1 MTRHPAVIPGVP
13 EFLWVVDDNLD
24 LIRRKP
30 YHEAT
35 AKLFGVPRYRVY
47 RTAKED
53 AIEAL
58 LDRAR
63 GRVAAARGRVA
74 AAEREFHKELRRL
87 NGLERKFQVGEGK

>member
-24 LIRRKP
+24 QIRRKP

-63 GRVAAARGRVA
+63 GRVAAAERE
-74 AAEREFHKELRRL
+74 AERQRRKL
-87 NGLERKFQVGEGK
+87 KGLERKFQVGEGK

>member
-24 LIRRKP
+24 QIRRKP

-63 GRVAAARGRVA
+63 GRVAAA
-74 AAEREFHKELRRL
+74 EREFHKELRRL
-87 NGLERKFQVGEGK
+87 NGLERKFQVGEGA